1 MATDPATLLEN
12 IRKPLEMAKKTSR
25 PQIIQQNLKRIRQ
38 WIMELAP
45 QLPAEKRHCWARL
58 VQAIDRGKP
67 LAEIYGMLEEALSE
81 NGSPPQDATSAPEGM
96 KTSRRAVSTR
106 VVSTRVVATRVVS
119 TRVAL
124 AKYHLD
130 TPLQYIKGVGPRKAR
145 ILERVG
151 LKQLEDLLYYF
162 PRDYEDRRRTW
173 RIEELSAGSP
183 ATIMVRVLQTEL
195 ARLPGRRSLLTVV
208 ATDGSGSILLK
219 WWNQPYLEE
228 RLAQGAMLLVSG
240 RVNKFQGRL
249 EINSPEY
256 ELAEHFDGINY
267 DRIVPIYPLTEGLTQ
282 KALRRLTYLAMESS
296 ESLPEIL
303 PNEVLAAEKFPPI
316 YQAIRKLHFPD
327 ELTDTEL
334 ARRRLAYQ
342 ELFLLQVGLTLRRR
356 RLRRELG
363 VSLDFSGKLRDELLA
378 SLPFQPTDAQM
389 RVLAEIEEDLRSP
402 YPMNRLIQGDV
413 GSGKT
418 LTALLAILDTVEC
431 GAQAVLMA
439 PTEILARQHYANIS
453 EMLSPLGKKPVLL
466 VGSQE
471 PGERTEALTELATGE
486 ATLAVGTHAL
496 FSERIAFR
504 KLGLVVIDEQHR
516 FGVYQRAALVAKGKG
531 PNLLV
536 MTATPIPRTLA
547 MALYGDLDLSVI
559 DQMPP
564 GRGTITTRVFE
575 FDRHNEVLEL
585 VRAQVL
591 AGRQAFFVYPLVEE
605 SQKLDVRAA
614 TQMYKYLATG
624 PLSNFR
630 LGLVHGQMPRKEQD
644 NVMTA
649 FRRGEIDILVSTTVT
664 EVGIDVANATAMV
677 VENAE
682 RFGLSQLHQLRGRI
696 GRGKE
701 NSYCLLVL
709 AEDAPDTSRERVEVL
724 TATTDGF
731 RIAEEDLRLRGPG
744 EYLGSRQS
752 GIPDFTLAVLLS
764 YPDLIVKA
772 KEQAEALVSADPK
785 LLQEQH
791 RNLKRRLLSVYADK
805 LDIVLSG

>member
-1 MATDPATLLEN
+1 MATDPAKLLEN
-12 IRKPLEMAKKTSR
+12 IRKPVEMARKTSR
-25 PQIIQQNLKRIRQ
+25 LQIVKQNIKRIRQ

-45 QLPAEKRHCWARL
+45 QLPEESRHFWARL
-58 VQAIDRGKP
+58 VQAIDREKP
-67 LAEIYGMLEEALSE
+67 LAEIYGMLEKVLGEDGLPLE
-81 NGSPPQDATSAPEGM
+81 ETTRTTKEV
-96 KTSRRAVSTR
+96 KTSRRAVP
-106 VVSTRVVATRVVS
+106 
-119 TRVAL
+119 

-130 TPLQYIKGVGPRKAR
+130 TPLQYLKGVGPRKAK

-173 RIEELSAGSP
+173 RIEELTAGCS

-195 ARLPGRRSLLTVV
+195 ARLPGRRSLLTVA
-208 ATDGSGSILLK
+208 ATDGSGTVLLK

-282 KALRRLTYLAMESS
+282 KTLRRLTYLAMESS

-303 PNEVLAAEKFPPI
+303 PNEVLISERFPPI
-316 YQAIRKLHFPD
+316 HQAIRQLHFPD

-363 VSLDFSGKLRDELLA
+363 VSLDFSGGLRDRLLA
-378 SLPFQPTDAQM
+378 SLPFQPTGAQL
-389 RVLAEIEEDLRSP
+389 RVLGEIEEDLRGP

-418 LTALLAILDTVEC
+418 LTALLAILDTVES

-439 PTEILARQHYANIS
+439 PTEILARQHYANIGN
-453 EMLSPLGKKPVLL
+453 MLAPLGIAPVLL
-466 VGSQE
+466 VGGQE
-471 PGERTEALTELATGE
+471 PGERTRALSQLASGE
-486 ATLAVGTHAL
+486 AALAVGTHAL
-496 FSERIAFR
+496 FSEKIAFH

-516 FGVYQRAALVAKGKG
+516 FGVYQRAALLAKGRG

-547 MALYGDLDLSVI
+547 MALYGDLDLSII

-564 GRGTITTRVFE
+564 GRGTITTKVFE
-575 FDRHNEVLEL
+575 FDNHQQALDL
-585 VRAQVL
+585 VREQVS
-591 AGRQAFFVYPLVEE
+591 AGRQAFFVYPLVEQ

-614 TQMYKYLATG
+614 TQMYRHLANG
-624 PLSNFR
+624 PLSGFR

-644 NVMTA
+644 NVMSS
-649 FRRGEIDILVSTTVT
+649 FRQGEIDILVSTTVT
-664 EVGIDVANATAMV
+664 EVGIDVVNATVMV

-696 GRGKE
+696 GRGQAD
-701 NSYCLLVL
+701 SYCLLVL
-709 AEDAPDTSRERVEVL
+709 AEDAPEISRARVEVL
-724 TATTDGF
+724 AATTDGF

-752 GIPDFTLAVLLS
+752 GIPDFALSVLLS
-764 YPDLIVKA
+764 YPDLIIKA
-772 KEQAEALVSADPK
+772 KEQAEALVLADPN
-785 LLQEQH
+785 LRQEQH
-791 RNLKRRLLSVYADK
+791 QNLKRRLLSVYADR
-805 LDIVLSG
+805 LDLALSG